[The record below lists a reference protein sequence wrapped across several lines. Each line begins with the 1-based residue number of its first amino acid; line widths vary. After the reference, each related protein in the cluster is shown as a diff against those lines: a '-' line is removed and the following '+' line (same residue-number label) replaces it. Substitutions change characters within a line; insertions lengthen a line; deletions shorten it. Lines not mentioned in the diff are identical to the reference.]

1 MGNKVVLS
9 NLVEKKALKDIQL
22 EVLEQISNVISKT
35 AGPYGSYTMIMHD
48 NALTEYS
55 KDGHKV
61 LSNFRYFKPLER
73 SIHDELLG
81 ITEHVIKKVGDGTTS
96 AVQLSYFIYK
106 QLYAYEDR
114 MKRAGIPG
122 YKLIETFHTVVDHL
136 IDRIKT
142 NGREMTVE
150 DVKEICLISTNGN
163 EYVSEDIANI
173 YKEFGLDVFIQINT
187 SNTESSIIKSY
198 DGIILNKGMSSPS
211 FINAKDNK
219 CEIYNP
225 HIYYFADPVD
235 TPEMIQMF
243 MAIFTENIYM
253 PYQQNQPENYI
264 PTVILAPSLSQDIA
278 SSLNDIEKIFFAFDQ
293 TNNTGN
299 KPPFCIITG
308 INDRVDNIGDIITL
322 CKCPM
327 IKKYINPDQRLKD
340 IENGLAP
347 SAETVKDFYGSAD
360 LMSIDIEKAKIINP
374 IDMFDHDAPY
384 NDDGSKPFSNTYN
397 SLINFLTSQIEIES
411 RDKNDLNLLA
421 SLKRRLHSLSANF
434 VEYYIGGV
442 SAADRD
448 SVRDLVE
455 DAVLNCRSAAQYGVG
470 QGANVE
476 GLIASCKLYDR
487 CMSNSKCSTLVTD
500 IAGIIMESYNEIV
513 SNLYATGVDGDTLN
527 ELLEETIKREKAY
540 NLREHTFTG
549 NQVLCSIETDIA
561 ILEAISRVI
570 TIMFSSNQAL
580 LADPMQ
586 NAYINTDN

>member
-106 QLYAYEDR
+106 QLYVYEDK
-114 MKRAGIPG
+114 MKKAGIPG
-122 YKLIETFHTVVDHL
+122 YKLIETFHTVVDRL

-187 SNTESSIIKSY
+187 SNTESSVIKSY

-500 IAGIIMESYNEIV
+500 IARIIMESYNEIV